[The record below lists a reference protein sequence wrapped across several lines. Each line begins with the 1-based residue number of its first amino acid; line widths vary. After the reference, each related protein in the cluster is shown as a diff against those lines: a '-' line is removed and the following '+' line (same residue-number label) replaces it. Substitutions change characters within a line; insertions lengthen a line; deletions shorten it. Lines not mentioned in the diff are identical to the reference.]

1 MGSLRGT
8 QSPDLHYIP
17 RIWSIKEEGIYSVM
31 LYPIVRVKP
40 KIKSGFPLRII
51 TMATDY
57 KPVSDDTAVT
67 IAALFYS
74 YTAALMINE

>member
-1 MGSLRGT
+1 
-8 QSPDLHYIP
+8 
-17 RIWSIKEEGIYSVM
+17 M